1 MKTINQILNH
11 IKINPT
17 FKKVATQSMLDK
29 LVNVLP
35 SNLQNGIDFYYTK
48 NKILFFVLTHQLYKN
63 EFKNNKQL
71 IKSLLKQL
79 KLDYI
84 EDIEYFVTNK
94 PKPII
99 KKKTTTT
106 YTLQYQRQS
115 YAIFDNKAKNKKIYD
130 KFEQIRELIK
140 KKI

>member
-35 SNLQNGIDFYYTK
+35 TSLQNGIDFYYTK

-84 EDIEYFVTNK
+84 DDIEYFVTNK

-99 KKKTTTT
+99 KKKTTIT
-106 YTLQYQRQS
+106 YTLQYKRQS